1 MAVWTILQFV
11 IDLGLM
17 MASWILWQRL
27 RRPPQDD
34 PRLSRGLQILASKI
48 NILEDL
54 SDRTDKQVQQ
64 LTDLL
69 DQRARTL
76 QSKMTE
82 SERLVRELDQSMQ
95 KSREVA
101 EIFQDR
107 IPHEEIIERQN
118 TIKYV
123 QAAQMAHQGRTIDE
137 IADKV
142 DLPREQLEF
151 IAKINRQ
158 QLMFD
163 VEQLPEWAKPVGIIG
178 MKAQF
183 DESSDA

>member
-11 IDLGLM
+11 IDLGLLLS
-17 MASWILWQRL
+17 SWILWQRL

-48 NILEDL
+48 TILEDL

-64 LTDLL
+64 LTELL

-76 QSKMTE
+76 QTKMFE
-82 SERLVRELDQSMQ
+82 SEKLVRELEQSMQ

-137 IADKV
+137 IAEKV
-142 DLPREQLEF
+142 DLPREQIEF

-163 VEQLPEWAKPVGIIG
+163 IDQLPEWAKPIGVIG
-178 MKAQF
+178 MNAQF
-183 DESSDA
+183 EENSDS